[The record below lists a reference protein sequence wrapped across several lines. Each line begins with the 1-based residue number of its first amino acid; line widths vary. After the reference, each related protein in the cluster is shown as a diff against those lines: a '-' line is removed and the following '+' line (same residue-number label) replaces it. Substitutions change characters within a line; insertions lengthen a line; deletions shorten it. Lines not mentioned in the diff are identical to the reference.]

1 MLPWNFSIFTNDLFI
16 LRFKNWSIFMDDLP
30 FCNFKR
36 NFYKRSCFLE
46 NGLFSWVNC
55 PFWNKKIGLFLW
67 ATYPFA
73 IPKETSASAHASLKM
88 IHFHGRIAH
97 FEIKKTRLF
106 SSATYPFQIPK
117 RTSTSIHASLKL
129 VYFHKRS
136 DHFEIQKL
144 VYFLERFALFKF
156 QKGLQ

>member
-1 MLPWNFSIFTNDLFI
+1 
-16 LRFKNWSIFMDDLP
+16 
-30 FCNFKR
+30 
-36 NFYKRSCFLE
+36 
-46 NGLFSWVNC
+46 V
-55 PFWNKKIGLFLW
+55 
-67 ATYPFA
+67 TYLIA
-73 IPKETSASAHASLKM
+73 LPKETSASAHASLKM